1 MITSIPAGRVDEAT
15 TRVRRID
22 RAVERV
28 VRRTVER
35 MLVEARLRHHTLGV
49 VQIVAAA
56 QKELKMPL
64 QDR

>member
-1 MITSIPAGRVDEAT
+1 MLHVPAGRVEEAA

-35 MLVEARLRHHTLGV
+35 MLVEARLCHHTLGV